1 MQHKAP
7 TYGFQNEIPIEMQL
21 SFLSGI
27 TLFTIAQCYM
37 KMIVLLVILNR
48 ILKSSINI
56 SVPYEGKKGDCV
68 IMSFN
73 HKTPFILNEDC
84 VAALN

>member
-1 MQHKAP
+1 
-7 TYGFQNEIPIEMQL
+7 MQL

-27 TLFTIAQCYM
+27 TVFTIAQCYM

-48 ILKSSINI
+48 IFEEFNKYFCSLQ
-56 SVPYEGKKGDCV
+56 GKKGDCV

-73 HKTPFILNEDC
+73 NKTPFILNEDC
-84 VAALN
+84 IAALN

>member
-21 SFLSGI
+21 SFLSDI
-27 TLFTIAQCYM
+27 IIFTIDQCYM
-37 KMIVLLVILNR
+37 KMIVLLVILYR

-56 SVPYEGKKGDCV
+56 SVSYGEKGGCV

-73 HKTPFILNEDC
+73 NKTPFLLKECCI
-84 VAALN
+84 AALN

>member
-21 SFLSGI
+21 SFLSDI
-27 TLFTIAQCYM
+27 IVFTIDQCYV
-37 KMIVLLVILNR
+37 KMIALLVILYR
-48 ILKSSINI
+48 ILKISINI
-56 SVPYEGKKGDCV
+56 SVFYGEKGDCV

-73 HKTPFILNEDC
+73 NKAPFILKEYC
-84 VAALN
+84 IAALN